1 MCIDNTAHIDKLPL
15 VNKPDVFGL
24 HPNAEIGYYTMA
36 ARNIWNSLI
45 ELQPQTGKWP
55 SNFKPPICSRDI
67 PHFTLVITRSF
78 TG

>member
-1 MCIDNTAHIDKLPL
+1 MGSGWSHCRAIYICNALITAHIDKLPL

-45 ELQPQTGKWP
+45 ELQPQTGKWMESDP
-55 SNFKPPICSRDI
+55 GRIQSS
-67 PHFTLVITRSF
+67 V
-78 TG
+78 

>member
-1 MCIDNTAHIDKLPL
+1 MKALYIRNALTTAHIDKLPL

-45 ELQPQTGKWP
+45 ELQPQTGEFLAK
-55 SNFKPPICSRDI
+55 
-67 PHFTLVITRSF
+67 LAYITIGYIDF
-78 TG
+78 AVAAAA